1 VILQDEAMTIVSMVE
16 IAMHG
21 IFGGSAKWGHL
32 VKTSAP
38 ASVLRL
44 MRGMAREA
52 AVWPA
57 VFRASGGRPR
67 VAFLPA
73 RGREMSSLLRIH
85 LVADRLPA
93 LGWGVLVVPPTLSLA
108 QRNRLLQ
115 RFGPDVI
122 VMQGARHALN
132 RPALYPGQAIVY
144 DMDDADFHLPHLAD
158 HVAEAMP
165 DVALVLAGS
174 RYVADWCRT
183 QGAPARV
190 VWTGTPSS
198 GTATRSQRE
207 RPPVVAWAQSA
218 PVDYVEERAFVLD
231 VMRRLA
237 ARRPGV
243 RLRLFGRRPADD
255 AGILAPFAAAGVAV
269 EWLPMMPYDRFLRA
283 LDDVAV
289 GLSPICPGNPFSRG
303 KSFGK
308 VLAYLDRGV
317 PVVAS
322 DEADHGLFFKTGTGI
337 LSNDPAVWTIAVARL
352 LDDAVSR
359 QSMAD
364 AASAA
369 FRDRLSTDA
378 ATREVDAALRELLAG
393 GQACERA
400 SPPDARVKARVFP
413 L

>member
-1 VILQDEAMTIVSMVE
+1 MDGIV
-16 IAMHG
+16 
-21 IFGGSAKWGHL
+21 GGSAKWGL
-32 VKTSAP
+32 LMKTSAP
-38 ASVLRL
+38 ASALRAV
-44 MRGMAREA
+44 RGLAREA

-57 VFRASGGRPR
+57 VFRATGGPR
-67 VAFLPA
+67 VAFLPS

-108 QRNRLLQ
+108 QRHRLLH

-122 VMQGARHALN
+122 VMQGSRHALN
-132 RPALYPGQAIVY
+132 RPALYPGRPIVY
-144 DMDDADFHLPHLAD
+144 DMDDADFHLSHLAD
-158 HVAEAMP
+158 EVAAAMP
-165 DVALVLAGS
+165 GVDLVLAGS

-183 QGAPARV
+183 QGTPARV
-190 VWTGTPSS
+190 VWTGTPPA
-198 GTATRSQRE
+198 GTPAPPQPE
-207 RPPVVAWAQSA
+207 RPPIVAWAQSA
-218 PVDYVEERAFVLD
+218 PVDYVAERAFVLD

-243 RLRLFGRRPADD
+243 RLRLFGRRPGDD
-255 AGILAPFAAAGVAV
+255 GGLLAPFAEAGVAA
-269 EWLPMMPYDRFLRA
+269 EWLPMMPYESFLRA

-322 DEADHGLFFKTGTGI
+322 DEADHGLFFTPGTGV
-337 LSNDPAVWTIAVARL
+337 LSNDPAVWTAEIARL
-352 LDDAVSR
+352 LDDAAAR
-359 QSMAD
+359 QAMAD
-364 AASAA
+364 AARAA
-369 FRDRLSTDA
+369 FLDRLSTDA

-393 GQACERA
+393 GIGSRKGLAA
-400 SPPDARVKARVFP
+400 
-413 L
+413 